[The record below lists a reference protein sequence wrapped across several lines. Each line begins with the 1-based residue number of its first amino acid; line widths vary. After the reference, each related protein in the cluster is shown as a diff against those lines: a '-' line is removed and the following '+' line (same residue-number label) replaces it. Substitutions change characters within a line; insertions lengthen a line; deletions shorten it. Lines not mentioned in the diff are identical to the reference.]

1 MYYFIELAGSITNI
15 ALLSLFM
22 SRLFVRNKIQSKWH
36 YTFLTLLCTGQCVL
50 SLFPNWVIPRTLYLL
65 LGGFLLARLFYEV
78 QTWPA
83 AFASGSFFV
92 LGSVVEI
99 LAMLLIGVRLPDT
112 DLLMQVG
119 AARLI
124 YVVFSNLIQIPLLI
138 LVSHFFNREESDLRI
153 VWLLPLISIQL
164 ASISVCYVVQC
175 HAADKDFPDYMVFF
189 MAVLLFVNI
198 MIVFYVEA
206 LRKNEKEKYL
216 AELTEQHYHLQ
227 IEYYQQLLEKQQET
241 KALWHDIKKYTTAM
255 QAVAAQNDSEQLR
268 QIAQAAA
275 DAYERVKDISAVG
288 NPVVDALLN
297 QYLRSAKENQIQ
309 VLLDITI
316 PEVLAISTLLLSVV
330 IGNTFDNAIEACRLI
345 APEKRVIHLQLRK
358 QNRILFYSIENPY
371 IDAVTQLRVGKH
383 HGYGLKNV
391 ERAVNQ
397 NKAEKDLL
405 ALKTEILAVIKGES
419 AFPKDTLAEMIAAQ
433 EKKHTELDT
442 LCEEASAELE
452 RNAELMANVSRLYD
466 ELISYADLYDSAN
479 FEAKKMIVNQLIRRV
494 DVYRGYQINISFNFD
509 LTPYIEGE

>member
-1 MYYFIELAGSITNI
+1 MYYFIELAGSVTNI

-22 SRLFVRNKIQSKWH
+22 SRLFVRNKIQSKW
-36 YTFLTLLCTGQCVL
+36 YFAFLILLCTGQCVL

-112 DLLMQVG
+112 DLLMQAG
-119 AARLI
+119 AARVI

-241 KALWHDIKKYTTAM
+241 KALWHDIKKYTAAM
-255 QAVAAQNDSEQLR
+255 QAVAGQNDSEQLR
-268 QIAQAAA
+268 QIAQAAE

-397 NKAEKDLL
+397 NNGNFQLEKVDGNFIVQIRLN
-405 ALKTEILAVIKGES
+405 
-419 AFPKDTLAEMIAAQ
+419 
-433 EKKHTELDT
+433 
-442 LCEEASAELE
+442 CE
-452 RNAELMANVSRLYD
+452 N
-466 ELISYADLYDSAN
+466 
-479 FEAKKMIVNQLIRRV
+479 
-494 DVYRGYQINISFNFD
+494 
-509 LTPYIEGE
+509 

>member
-22 SRLFVRNKIQSKWH
+22 SRLFVRNKVQSKWH

-92 LGSVVEI
+92 LGSVIEI

-112 DLLMQVG
+112 DLLMQAG
-119 AARLI
+119 AVRVI
-124 YVVFSNLIQIPLLI
+124 YVVFSNLLQIPLLI

-175 HAADKDFPDYMVFF
+175 HAADKDFPDYMVFS

-241 KALWHDIKKYTTAM
+241 KALWHDIKKYTAAM

-345 APEKRVIHLQLRK
+345 APEKRMIHLQLRK

-397 NKAEKDLL
+397 NNGNFQLEKVDGNFIVQIRLN
-405 ALKTEILAVIKGES
+405 
-419 AFPKDTLAEMIAAQ
+419 
-433 EKKHTELDT
+433 
-442 LCEEASAELE
+442 CE
-452 RNAELMANVSRLYD
+452 N
-466 ELISYADLYDSAN
+466 
-479 FEAKKMIVNQLIRRV
+479 
-494 DVYRGYQINISFNFD
+494 
-509 LTPYIEGE
+509 

>member
-22 SRLFVRNKIQSKWH
+22 SRLFVRNKVQSKWH

-92 LGSVVEI
+92 LGSVIEI

-112 DLLMQVG
+112 DLLMQAG
-119 AARLI
+119 AVRVI
-124 YVVFSNLIQIPLLI
+124 YVVFSNLLQIPLLI

-241 KALWHDIKKYTTAM
+241 KALWHDIKKYTAAM
-255 QAVAAQNDSEQLR
+255 QAVVAQNDSEQLR

-345 APEKRVIHLQLRK
+345 APEKRMIHLQLRK

-397 NKAEKDLL
+397 NNGNFQLEKVDGNFIVQIRLN
-405 ALKTEILAVIKGES
+405 
-419 AFPKDTLAEMIAAQ
+419 
-433 EKKHTELDT
+433 
-442 LCEEASAELE
+442 CE
-452 RNAELMANVSRLYD
+452 N
-466 ELISYADLYDSAN
+466 
-479 FEAKKMIVNQLIRRV
+479 
-494 DVYRGYQINISFNFD
+494 
-509 LTPYIEGE
+509 

>member
-383 HGYGLKNV
+383 HGYGLKNA

-397 NKAEKDLL
+397 NNGNFQVEKVDGNFIVQIRLN
-405 ALKTEILAVIKGES
+405 
-419 AFPKDTLAEMIAAQ
+419 
-433 EKKHTELDT
+433 
-442 LCEEASAELE
+442 CE
-452 RNAELMANVSRLYD
+452 N
-466 ELISYADLYDSAN
+466 
-479 FEAKKMIVNQLIRRV
+479 
-494 DVYRGYQINISFNFD
+494 
-509 LTPYIEGE
+509 

>member
-22 SRLFVRNKIQSKWH
+22 SRLFVRNKVQSKWH

-112 DLLMQVG
+112 DLLMQAG
-119 AARLI
+119 AVRVI
-124 YVVFSNLIQIPLLI
+124 YVVFSNLLQIPLLI

-241 KALWHDIKKYTTAM
+241 KALWHDIKKYTAAM

-297 QYLRSAKENQIQ
+297 QYLRSAKENQVQ

-345 APEKRVIHLQLRK
+345 APEKRMIHLQLRK

-397 NKAEKDLL
+397 NNGNFQLEKVDGNFIVQIRLN
-405 ALKTEILAVIKGES
+405 
-419 AFPKDTLAEMIAAQ
+419 
-433 EKKHTELDT
+433 
-442 LCEEASAELE
+442 CE
-452 RNAELMANVSRLYD
+452 N
-466 ELISYADLYDSAN
+466 
-479 FEAKKMIVNQLIRRV
+479 
-494 DVYRGYQINISFNFD
+494 
-509 LTPYIEGE
+509 

>member
-241 KALWHDIKKYTTAM
+241 KALWHDIKKYTAAM

-268 QIAQAAA
+268 QIAQAAE

-345 APEKRVIHLQLRK
+345 NPEKREIHLQLRK

-397 NKAEKDLL
+397 NNGN
-405 ALKTEILAVIKGES
+405 I
-419 AFPKDTLAEMIAAQ
+419 Q
-433 EKKHTELDT
+433 
-442 LCEEASAELE
+442 LE
-452 RNAELMANVSRLYD
+452 
-466 ELISYADLYDSAN
+466 
-479 FEAKKMIVNQLIRRV
+479 
-494 DVYRGYQINISFNFD
+494 
-509 LTPYIEGE
+509 

>member
-1 MYYFIELAGSITNI
+1 MYYFIELAGSVTNI

-22 SRLFVRNKIQSKWH
+22 SRLFVRNKIQSKW
-36 YTFLTLLCTGQCVL
+36 YFAFLILLCTGQCVL

-112 DLLMQVG
+112 DLLMQAG
-119 AARLI
+119 AARVI
-124 YVVFSNLIQIPLLI
+124 YVVFSDLNQIPLLI

-241 KALWHDIKKYTTAM
+241 KALWHDIKKYTAAM

-268 QIAQAAA
+268 QIAQAAE

-397 NKAEKDLL
+397 NNGNFQLEKVDGNFIVQIRLN
-405 ALKTEILAVIKGES
+405 
-419 AFPKDTLAEMIAAQ
+419 
-433 EKKHTELDT
+433 
-442 LCEEASAELE
+442 CE
-452 RNAELMANVSRLYD
+452 N
-466 ELISYADLYDSAN
+466 
-479 FEAKKMIVNQLIRRV
+479 
-494 DVYRGYQINISFNFD
+494 
-509 LTPYIEGE
+509 

>member
-22 SRLFVRNKIQSKWH
+22 SRLFVRNKVQSKWH

-112 DLLMQVG
+112 DLLMQAG
-119 AARLI
+119 AVRVI
-124 YVVFSNLIQIPLLI
+124 YVVFSNLLQIPLLI

-241 KALWHDIKKYTTAM
+241 KALWHDIKKYTAAM

-275 DAYERVKDISAVG
+275 DAYERVKDISVVG

-345 APEKRVIHLQLRK
+345 APEKRMIHLQLRK

-397 NKAEKDLL
+397 NNGNFQLEKVDGNFIVQIRLN
-405 ALKTEILAVIKGES
+405 
-419 AFPKDTLAEMIAAQ
+419 
-433 EKKHTELDT
+433 
-442 LCEEASAELE
+442 CE
-452 RNAELMANVSRLYD
+452 N
-466 ELISYADLYDSAN
+466 
-479 FEAKKMIVNQLIRRV
+479 
-494 DVYRGYQINISFNFD
+494 
-509 LTPYIEGE
+509 

>member
-22 SRLFVRNKIQSKWH
+22 SRLFVRNKVQSKWH

-99 LAMLLIGVRLPDT
+99 LAMLLIGVRLPDM

-198 MIVFYVEA
+198 MIVFYVGA

-241 KALWHDIKKYTTAM
+241 KALWHDIKKYTAAM

-345 APEKRVIHLQLRK
+345 APEKRMIHLQLRK

-397 NKAEKDLL
+397 NNGNFQLEKVDGNFIVQIRLN
-405 ALKTEILAVIKGES
+405 
-419 AFPKDTLAEMIAAQ
+419 
-433 EKKHTELDT
+433 
-442 LCEEASAELE
+442 CE
-452 RNAELMANVSRLYD
+452 N
-466 ELISYADLYDSAN
+466 
-479 FEAKKMIVNQLIRRV
+479 
-494 DVYRGYQINISFNFD
+494 
-509 LTPYIEGE
+509 

>member
-36 YTFLTLLCTGQCVL
+36 YAFLTLLCTGQCVL
-50 SLFPNWVIPRTLYLL
+50 SLFPNWMIPRTLYLL

-99 LAMLLIGVRLPDT
+99 LAMLLIGIRLPDT

-175 HAADKDFPDYMVFF
+175 HAADKDFPNYMVFF

-198 MIVFYVEA
+198 MIVFYVET

-241 KALWHDIKKYTTAM
+241 KALWHDIKKYTAAM

-397 NKAEKDLL
+397 NNGNFQVEKSKGLF
-405 ALKTEILAVIKGES
+405 VIQIRLNCES
-419 AFPKDTLAEMIAAQ
+419 
-433 EKKHTELDT
+433 
-442 LCEEASAELE
+442 
-452 RNAELMANVSRLYD
+452 
-466 ELISYADLYDSAN
+466 
-479 FEAKKMIVNQLIRRV
+479 
-494 DVYRGYQINISFNFD
+494 
-509 LTPYIEGE
+509 

>member
-345 APEKRVIHLQLRK
+345 VPEKRMIHLQLRK

-397 NKAEKDLL
+397 NNGNFQVEKVDGNFIVQIRLN
-405 ALKTEILAVIKGES
+405 
-419 AFPKDTLAEMIAAQ
+419 
-433 EKKHTELDT
+433 
-442 LCEEASAELE
+442 CE
-452 RNAELMANVSRLYD
+452 N
-466 ELISYADLYDSAN
+466 
-479 FEAKKMIVNQLIRRV
+479 
-494 DVYRGYQINISFNFD
+494 
-509 LTPYIEGE
+509 

>member
-1 MYYFIELAGSITNI
+1 MYYFIELAGSVTNI

-22 SRLFVRNKIQSKWH
+22 SRLFVRNKIQSKW
-36 YTFLTLLCTGQCVL
+36 YFAFLILLCTGLCVL

-112 DLLMQVG
+112 DLLMQAG
-119 AARLI
+119 AARVI

-241 KALWHDIKKYTTAM
+241 KALWHDIKKYTAAM

-268 QIAQAAA
+268 QIAQAAE

-397 NKAEKDLL
+397 NNGNFQVEKSKGLF
-405 ALKTEILAVIKGES
+405 VIQIRLNCES
-419 AFPKDTLAEMIAAQ
+419 
-433 EKKHTELDT
+433 
-442 LCEEASAELE
+442 
-452 RNAELMANVSRLYD
+452 
-466 ELISYADLYDSAN
+466 
-479 FEAKKMIVNQLIRRV
+479 
-494 DVYRGYQINISFNFD
+494 
-509 LTPYIEGE
+509 

>member
-36 YTFLTLLCTGQCVL
+36 SAFLTLLCTGQCVL

-241 KALWHDIKKYTTAM
+241 KALWHDIKKYTAAM

-330 IGNTFDNAIEACRLI
+330 IGNTFDNAIEGCRLI

-397 NKAEKDLL
+397 NNGNFQLEKVDGNFIVQIRLN
-405 ALKTEILAVIKGES
+405 
-419 AFPKDTLAEMIAAQ
+419 
-433 EKKHTELDT
+433 
-442 LCEEASAELE
+442 CE
-452 RNAELMANVSRLYD
+452 N
-466 ELISYADLYDSAN
+466 
-479 FEAKKMIVNQLIRRV
+479 
-494 DVYRGYQINISFNFD
+494 
-509 LTPYIEGE
+509 

>member
-1 MYYFIELAGSITNI
+1 MYYFIELAGSVTNI

-22 SRLFVRNKIQSKWH
+22 SRLFVRNKIQSKW
-36 YTFLTLLCTGQCVL
+36 YFAFLILLCTGQCVL

-65 LGGFLLARLFYEV
+65 LGVFLLARLFYEV

-112 DLLMQVG
+112 DLLMQAG
-119 AARLI
+119 AARVI

-397 NKAEKDLL
+397 NNGNFQVEKVDGNFIVQIRLN
-405 ALKTEILAVIKGES
+405 
-419 AFPKDTLAEMIAAQ
+419 
-433 EKKHTELDT
+433 
-442 LCEEASAELE
+442 CE
-452 RNAELMANVSRLYD
+452 N
-466 ELISYADLYDSAN
+466 
-479 FEAKKMIVNQLIRRV
+479 
-494 DVYRGYQINISFNFD
+494 
-509 LTPYIEGE
+509 

>member
-22 SRLFVRNKIQSKWH
+22 SRLFVRNKVQSKWH

-99 LAMLLIGVRLPDT
+99 LAMLLIGVRLPDM

-124 YVVFSNLIQIPLLI
+124 YVMFSNLIHIPLLI

-241 KALWHDIKKYTTAM
+241 KALWHDIKKYTAAM

-345 APEKRVIHLQLRK
+345 APEKRMIHLQLRK

-397 NKAEKDLL
+397 NNGNFQLEKVDGNFIVQIRLN
-405 ALKTEILAVIKGES
+405 
-419 AFPKDTLAEMIAAQ
+419 
-433 EKKHTELDT
+433 
-442 LCEEASAELE
+442 CE
-452 RNAELMANVSRLYD
+452 N
-466 ELISYADLYDSAN
+466 
-479 FEAKKMIVNQLIRRV
+479 
-494 DVYRGYQINISFNFD
+494 
-509 LTPYIEGE
+509 

>member
-138 LVSHFFNREESDLRI
+138 LVPHFFNREESDLRI

-241 KALWHDIKKYTTAM
+241 KALWHDIKKYTAAM

-268 QIAQAAA
+268 QIAQAAE

-345 APEKRVIHLQLRK
+345 NPEKREIHLQLRK

-397 NKAEKDLL
+397 NNGNFQLEKVDGNFIVQIRLN
-405 ALKTEILAVIKGES
+405 
-419 AFPKDTLAEMIAAQ
+419 
-433 EKKHTELDT
+433 
-442 LCEEASAELE
+442 CE
-452 RNAELMANVSRLYD
+452 N
-466 ELISYADLYDSAN
+466 
-479 FEAKKMIVNQLIRRV
+479 
-494 DVYRGYQINISFNFD
+494 
-509 LTPYIEGE
+509 

>member
-1 MYYFIELAGSITNI
+1 MYYFIELAGSVTNI

-36 YTFLTLLCTGQCVL
+36 SAFLTLLCTGQCVL

-112 DLLMQVG
+112 DLLMQAG
-119 AARLI
+119 AVRVI
-124 YVVFSNLIQIPLLI
+124 YVVFSNLLQIPLLI

-153 VWLLPLISIQL
+153 VWLFPLISIQL

-189 MAVLLFVNI
+189 IAVLLFVNI

-241 KALWHDIKKYTTAM
+241 KALWHDIKKYTAAM

-268 QIAQAAA
+268 QIAQAAE

-297 QYLRSAKENQIQ
+297 QYLRSAKENHIQ

-345 APEKRVIHLQLRK
+345 NPEKREIHLQLRK

-397 NKAEKDLL
+397 NN
-405 ALKTEILAVIKGES
+405 G
-419 AFPKDTLAEMIAAQ
+419 
-433 EKKHTELDT
+433 
-442 LCEEASAELE
+442 
-452 RNAELMANVSRLYD
+452 
-466 ELISYADLYDSAN
+466 N
-479 FEAKKMIVNQLIRRV
+479 F
-494 DVYRGYQINISFNFD
+494 
-509 LTPYIEGE
+509 

>member
-1 MYYFIELAGSITNI
+1 MYYFIELAGSVTNI

-22 SRLFVRNKIQSKWH
+22 SRLFVRNKIQSKW
-36 YTFLTLLCTGQCVL
+36 YFAFLILLCTGQCVL

-112 DLLMQVG
+112 DLLMQAG
-119 AARLI
+119 AARVI

-241 KALWHDIKKYTTAM
+241 KALWHDIKKYTAAM

-268 QIAQAAA
+268 QIVQAAE

-397 NKAEKDLL
+397 NNGNFQVEKSKGLF
-405 ALKTEILAVIKGES
+405 VIQIRLQRCTKG
-419 AFPKDTLAEMIAAQ
+419 T
-433 EKKHTELDT
+433 
-442 LCEEASAELE
+442 
-452 RNAELMANVSRLYD
+452 
-466 ELISYADLYDSAN
+466 
-479 FEAKKMIVNQLIRRV
+479 
-494 DVYRGYQINISFNFD
+494 
-509 LTPYIEGE
+509 

>member
-22 SRLFVRNKIQSKWH
+22 SRLFVRNKIQSKW
-36 YTFLTLLCTGQCVL
+36 YFAFLILLCTGQCVL

-112 DLLMQVG
+112 DLLMQAG
-119 AARLI
+119 AARVI

-241 KALWHDIKKYTTAM
+241 KALWHDIKKYTAAM

-268 QIAQAAA
+268 QIAQAAE

-345 APEKRVIHLQLRK
+345 APEKRMIHLQLRK

-397 NKAEKDLL
+397 NNGNFQVEKSKGLF
-405 ALKTEILAVIKGES
+405 VIQIRLNCES
-419 AFPKDTLAEMIAAQ
+419 
-433 EKKHTELDT
+433 
-442 LCEEASAELE
+442 
-452 RNAELMANVSRLYD
+452 
-466 ELISYADLYDSAN
+466 
-479 FEAKKMIVNQLIRRV
+479 
-494 DVYRGYQINISFNFD
+494 
-509 LTPYIEGE
+509 

>member
-99 LAMLLIGVRLPDT
+99 LSMLLIGVRLPDT

-241 KALWHDIKKYTTAM
+241 KALWHDIKKYTAAM

-345 APEKRVIHLQLRK
+345 APEKRMIHLQLRK

-397 NKAEKDLL
+397 NNGNFQLEKVDGNFIVQIRLN
-405 ALKTEILAVIKGES
+405 
-419 AFPKDTLAEMIAAQ
+419 
-433 EKKHTELDT
+433 
-442 LCEEASAELE
+442 CE
-452 RNAELMANVSRLYD
+452 N
-466 ELISYADLYDSAN
+466 
-479 FEAKKMIVNQLIRRV
+479 
-494 DVYRGYQINISFNFD
+494 
-509 LTPYIEGE
+509 

>member
-1 MYYFIELAGSITNI
+1 MIYYFVEFAGSFANI
-15 ALLSLFM
+15 ALLVLFVD
-22 SRLFVRNKIQSKWH
+22 RLFQKKDLSSRWFYLYIA
-36 YTFLTLLCTGQCVL
+36 LLIVGQCLL
-50 SLFPNWVIPRTLYLL
+50 SLFPTWVMPRTIYFL
-65 LGGFLLARLFYEV
+65 LGGFLLAILFYEA
-78 QTWPA
+78 QIWQAIFASA
-83 AFASGSFFV
+83 AFFTLVA
-92 LGSVVEI
+92 VVEV
-99 LAMLLIGVRLPDT
+99 LAMLLIGLQVSDT
-112 DLLMQVG
+112 DALMQAG
-119 AARLI
+119 SARLI

-138 LVSHFFNREESDLRI
+138 LISHFFSRKENVLRI
-153 VWLLPLISIQL
+153 LWLLTIIVIQI
-164 ASISVCYVVQC
+164 ASIAVCYVVQY
-175 HAADKDFPDYMVFF
+175 HAADENFPDYLIGLMV
-189 MAVLLFVNI
+189 VLLLMNI
-198 MIVFYVEA
+198 LIVFYVEA

-241 KALWHDIKKYTTAM
+241 KALWHDIKKYTAAM

-268 QIAQAAA
+268 QIAQAAE

-397 NKAEKDLL
+397 NNGNFQLEKVDGNFIVQIRLN
-405 ALKTEILAVIKGES
+405 
-419 AFPKDTLAEMIAAQ
+419 
-433 EKKHTELDT
+433 
-442 LCEEASAELE
+442 CE
-452 RNAELMANVSRLYD
+452 N
-466 ELISYADLYDSAN
+466 
-479 FEAKKMIVNQLIRRV
+479 
-494 DVYRGYQINISFNFD
+494 
-509 LTPYIEGE
+509 

>member
-1 MYYFIELAGSITNI
+1 MYYFIELAGSVTNI

-36 YTFLTLLCTGQCVL
+36 SAFLTLLCTGQCVL

-112 DLLMQVG
+112 DLLMQGG
-119 AARLI
+119 AVRVI
-124 YVVFSNLIQIPLLI
+124 YVVFSNLLQIPLLI

-153 VWLLPLISIQL
+153 VWLFPLISIQL

-189 MAVLLFVNI
+189 IAVLLFVNI

-241 KALWHDIKKYTTAM
+241 KALWHDIKKYTAAM

-268 QIAQAAA
+268 QIAQAAE

-345 APEKRVIHLQLRK
+345 NPEKREIHLQLRK

-397 NKAEKDLL
+397 NNGNFQLEKVDGNFIVQIRLN
-405 ALKTEILAVIKGES
+405 
-419 AFPKDTLAEMIAAQ
+419 
-433 EKKHTELDT
+433 
-442 LCEEASAELE
+442 CE
-452 RNAELMANVSRLYD
+452 N
-466 ELISYADLYDSAN
+466 
-479 FEAKKMIVNQLIRRV
+479 
-494 DVYRGYQINISFNFD
+494 
-509 LTPYIEGE
+509 

>member
-22 SRLFVRNKIQSKWH
+22 SRLFVRNKVQSKWH

-99 LAMLLIGVRLPDT
+99 LAMLLIGVRLPDM

-164 ASISVCYVVQC
+164 TSISVCYVVQC

-241 KALWHDIKKYTTAM
+241 KALWHDIKKYTAAM

-345 APEKRVIHLQLRK
+345 APEKRMIHLQLRK

-397 NKAEKDLL
+397 NNGNFQLEKVDGNFIVQIRLN
-405 ALKTEILAVIKGES
+405 
-419 AFPKDTLAEMIAAQ
+419 
-433 EKKHTELDT
+433 
-442 LCEEASAELE
+442 CE
-452 RNAELMANVSRLYD
+452 N
-466 ELISYADLYDSAN
+466 
-479 FEAKKMIVNQLIRRV
+479 
-494 DVYRGYQINISFNFD
+494 
-509 LTPYIEGE
+509 

>member
-1 MYYFIELAGSITNI
+1 MYYFIELAGSVTNI

-22 SRLFVRNKIQSKWH
+22 SRLFVRNKIQSKW
-36 YTFLTLLCTGQCVL
+36 YFAFLILLCTGQCVL

-92 LGSVVEI
+92 LCSVVEI

-112 DLLMQVG
+112 DLLMQAG
-119 AARLI
+119 AARVI

-241 KALWHDIKKYTTAM
+241 KALWHDIKKYTAAM

-268 QIAQAAA
+268 QIAQAAE

-397 NKAEKDLL
+397 NNGNFQLEKVDGNFIVQIRLN
-405 ALKTEILAVIKGES
+405 
-419 AFPKDTLAEMIAAQ
+419 
-433 EKKHTELDT
+433 
-442 LCEEASAELE
+442 CE
-452 RNAELMANVSRLYD
+452 N
-466 ELISYADLYDSAN
+466 
-479 FEAKKMIVNQLIRRV
+479 
-494 DVYRGYQINISFNFD
+494 
-509 LTPYIEGE
+509 

>member
-1 MYYFIELAGSITNI
+1 MYYFIELAGSVTNI

-22 SRLFVRNKIQSKWH
+22 SRLFVRNKIQSKW
-36 YTFLTLLCTGQCVL
+36 YFAFLILLCTGQGVL

-112 DLLMQVG
+112 DLLMQAG
-119 AARLI
+119 AARVI

-241 KALWHDIKKYTTAM
+241 KALWHDIKKYTAAM

-268 QIAQAAA
+268 QIAQAAE

-288 NPVVDALLN
+288 KPVVDALLN

-397 NKAEKDLL
+397 NNGNFQVEKSKGLF
-405 ALKTEILAVIKGES
+405 VIQIRLNCES
-419 AFPKDTLAEMIAAQ
+419 
-433 EKKHTELDT
+433 
-442 LCEEASAELE
+442 
-452 RNAELMANVSRLYD
+452 
-466 ELISYADLYDSAN
+466 
-479 FEAKKMIVNQLIRRV
+479 
-494 DVYRGYQINISFNFD
+494 
-509 LTPYIEGE
+509 

>member
-1 MYYFIELAGSITNI
+1 MYYFIELAGSVTNI

-22 SRLFVRNKIQSKWH
+22 SRLFVRNKIQSKW
-36 YTFLTLLCTGQCVL
+36 YFAFLILLCTGQCVL

-112 DLLMQVG
+112 DLLMQAG
-119 AARLI
+119 AARVI

-216 AELTEQHYHLQ
+216 TELTEQHYHLQ

-241 KALWHDIKKYTTAM
+241 KALWHDIKKYTAAM

-268 QIAQAAA
+268 QIAQAAE

-397 NKAEKDLL
+397 NNGNFQVEKSKGLF
-405 ALKTEILAVIKGES
+405 VIQIRLNCES
-419 AFPKDTLAEMIAAQ
+419 
-433 EKKHTELDT
+433 
-442 LCEEASAELE
+442 
-452 RNAELMANVSRLYD
+452 
-466 ELISYADLYDSAN
+466 
-479 FEAKKMIVNQLIRRV
+479 
-494 DVYRGYQINISFNFD
+494 
-509 LTPYIEGE
+509 

>member
-36 YTFLTLLCTGQCVL
+36 YAFLTLLCTGQCVL

-99 LAMLLIGVRLPDT
+99 LAMLLIGIRLPDT

-124 YVVFSNLIQIPLLI
+124 YVVFSNLLQIPLLI

-241 KALWHDIKKYTTAM
+241 KALWHDIKKYTAAM

-275 DAYERVKDISAVG
+275 DTYERVKDISAVG

-345 APEKRVIHLQLRK
+345 APEKRMIHLQLRK

-397 NKAEKDLL
+397 NNGNFQLEKVDGNFIVQIRLN
-405 ALKTEILAVIKGES
+405 
-419 AFPKDTLAEMIAAQ
+419 
-433 EKKHTELDT
+433 
-442 LCEEASAELE
+442 CE
-452 RNAELMANVSRLYD
+452 N
-466 ELISYADLYDSAN
+466 
-479 FEAKKMIVNQLIRRV
+479 
-494 DVYRGYQINISFNFD
+494 
-509 LTPYIEGE
+509 

>member
-1 MYYFIELAGSITNI
+1 MYFFIELAGSVTNI

-22 SRLFVRNKIQSKWH
+22 SRLFVRNKIQSKW
-36 YTFLTLLCTGQCVL
+36 YFAFLILLCTGQCVL

-112 DLLMQVG
+112 DLLMQAG
-119 AARLI
+119 AARVI

-241 KALWHDIKKYTTAM
+241 KALWHDIKKYTAAM

-268 QIAQAAA
+268 QIAQAAE

-397 NKAEKDLL
+397 NNGNFQVEKSKGLF
-405 ALKTEILAVIKGES
+405 VIQIRLNCES
-419 AFPKDTLAEMIAAQ
+419 
-433 EKKHTELDT
+433 
-442 LCEEASAELE
+442 
-452 RNAELMANVSRLYD
+452 
-466 ELISYADLYDSAN
+466 
-479 FEAKKMIVNQLIRRV
+479 
-494 DVYRGYQINISFNFD
+494 
-509 LTPYIEGE
+509 

>member
-1 MYYFIELAGSITNI
+1 MYYFIELAGSVTNI

-22 SRLFVRNKIQSKWH
+22 SRLFVRNKIQSKW
-36 YTFLTLLCTGQCVL
+36 YFAFLILLCTGQCVL
-50 SLFPNWVIPRTLYLL
+50 SLFPNRVIPRTLYLL

-112 DLLMQVG
+112 DLLMQAG
-119 AARLI
+119 AARVI

-241 KALWHDIKKYTTAM
+241 KALWHDIKKYTAAM

-268 QIAQAAA
+268 QIAQAAE

-397 NKAEKDLL
+397 NNGNFQLEKVDGNFIVQIRLN
-405 ALKTEILAVIKGES
+405 
-419 AFPKDTLAEMIAAQ
+419 
-433 EKKHTELDT
+433 
-442 LCEEASAELE
+442 CE
-452 RNAELMANVSRLYD
+452 N
-466 ELISYADLYDSAN
+466 
-479 FEAKKMIVNQLIRRV
+479 
-494 DVYRGYQINISFNFD
+494 
-509 LTPYIEGE
+509 

>member
-99 LAMLLIGVRLPDT
+99 LAMLLIGVRLPDM

-189 MAVLLFVNI
+189 MTVLLFVNI

-241 KALWHDIKKYTTAM
+241 KALWHDIKKYTAAM

-345 APEKRVIHLQLRK
+345 NPEKREIHLQLRK

-397 NKAEKDLL
+397 NNGNFQLEKVDGNFIVQIRLN
-405 ALKTEILAVIKGES
+405 
-419 AFPKDTLAEMIAAQ
+419 
-433 EKKHTELDT
+433 
-442 LCEEASAELE
+442 CE
-452 RNAELMANVSRLYD
+452 N
-466 ELISYADLYDSAN
+466 
-479 FEAKKMIVNQLIRRV
+479 
-494 DVYRGYQINISFNFD
+494 
-509 LTPYIEGE
+509 

>member
-22 SRLFVRNKIQSKWH
+22 SQLFVRNKVQSKWH

-99 LAMLLIGVRLPDT
+99 LAMLLIGVRLPDM

-241 KALWHDIKKYTTAM
+241 KALWHDIKKYTAAM

-345 APEKRVIHLQLRK
+345 APEKRMIHLQLRK

-397 NKAEKDLL
+397 NNGNFQLEKVDGNFIVQIRLN
-405 ALKTEILAVIKGES
+405 
-419 AFPKDTLAEMIAAQ
+419 
-433 EKKHTELDT
+433 
-442 LCEEASAELE
+442 CE
-452 RNAELMANVSRLYD
+452 N
-466 ELISYADLYDSAN
+466 
-479 FEAKKMIVNQLIRRV
+479 
-494 DVYRGYQINISFNFD
+494 
-509 LTPYIEGE
+509 

>member
-1 MYYFIELAGSITNI
+1 MYYFIELAGSVTNI

-22 SRLFVRNKIQSKWH
+22 SRLFVRNKIQSKW
-36 YTFLTLLCTGQCVL
+36 YFAFLILLCTGQCVL

-112 DLLMQVG
+112 DLLMQAG
-119 AARLI
+119 AARVI

-206 LRKNEKEKYL
+206 LRKM
-216 AELTEQHYHLQ
+216 
-227 IEYYQQLLEKQQET
+227 
-241 KALWHDIKKYTTAM
+241 KKKSIW
-255 QAVAAQNDSEQLR
+255 QN
-268 QIAQAAA
+268 
-275 DAYERVKDISAVG
+275 
-288 NPVVDALLN
+288 
-297 QYLRSAKENQIQ
+297 
-309 VLLDITI
+309 
-316 PEVLAISTLLLSVV
+316 
-330 IGNTFDNAIEACRLI
+330 
-345 APEKRVIHLQLRK
+345 
-358 QNRILFYSIENPY
+358 
-371 IDAVTQLRVGKH
+371 
-383 HGYGLKNV
+383 
-391 ERAVNQ
+391 
-397 NKAEKDLL
+397 
-405 ALKTEILAVIKGES
+405 
-419 AFPKDTLAEMIAAQ
+419 
-433 EKKHTELDT
+433 
-442 LCEEASAELE
+442 
-452 RNAELMANVSRLYD
+452 
-466 ELISYADLYDSAN
+466 
-479 FEAKKMIVNQLIRRV
+479 
-494 DVYRGYQINISFNFD
+494 
-509 LTPYIEGE
+509 

>member
-1 MYYFIELAGSITNI
+1 MYYFIELAGSVTNI

-22 SRLFVRNKIQSKWH
+22 SRLFVRNKIQSKW
-36 YTFLTLLCTGQCVL
+36 YFAFLILLCTGQCVL

-112 DLLMQVG
+112 DLLMQAG
-119 AARLI
+119 AARVI
-124 YVVFSNLIQIPLLI
+124 YVVFSNLLQIPLLI

-189 MAVLLFVNI
+189 IAVLLFVNI

-241 KALWHDIKKYTTAM
+241 KALWHDIKKYTAAM

-268 QIAQAAA
+268 QIAQAAE

-345 APEKRVIHLQLRK
+345 NPEKREIHLQLRK

-397 NKAEKDLL
+397 NNGNFQLEKVDGNFIVQIRLN
-405 ALKTEILAVIKGES
+405 
-419 AFPKDTLAEMIAAQ
+419 
-433 EKKHTELDT
+433 
-442 LCEEASAELE
+442 CE
-452 RNAELMANVSRLYD
+452 N
-466 ELISYADLYDSAN
+466 
-479 FEAKKMIVNQLIRRV
+479 
-494 DVYRGYQINISFNFD
+494 
-509 LTPYIEGE
+509 

>member
-1 MYYFIELAGSITNI
+1 MYYFIELAGSVTNI

-22 SRLFVRNKIQSKWH
+22 SRLFVRNKIQSKW
-36 YTFLTLLCTGQCVL
+36 YFAFLILLCTGQCVL

-112 DLLMQVG
+112 DLLMQAG
-119 AARLI
+119 AARVI

-206 LRKNEKEKYL
+206 LWKNEKEKYL

-241 KALWHDIKKYTTAM
+241 KALWHDIKKYTAAM

-268 QIAQAAA
+268 QIAQAAE

-397 NKAEKDLL
+397 NNGNFQVEKSKGLF
-405 ALKTEILAVIKGES
+405 VIQIRLNCES
-419 AFPKDTLAEMIAAQ
+419 
-433 EKKHTELDT
+433 
-442 LCEEASAELE
+442 
-452 RNAELMANVSRLYD
+452 
-466 ELISYADLYDSAN
+466 
-479 FEAKKMIVNQLIRRV
+479 
-494 DVYRGYQINISFNFD
+494 
-509 LTPYIEGE
+509 

>member
-1 MYYFIELAGSITNI
+1 MYYFIELAGSVTNI

-22 SRLFVRNKIQSKWH
+22 SRLFVRNKIQSKW
-36 YTFLTLLCTGQCVL
+36 YFAFLILLCTGQCVL
-50 SLFPNWVIPRTLYLL
+50 SLFPNWVILRTLYLL

-112 DLLMQVG
+112 DLLMQAG
-119 AARLI
+119 AARVI

-241 KALWHDIKKYTTAM
+241 KALWHDIKKYTAAM

-268 QIAQAAA
+268 QIAQAAE

-397 NKAEKDLL
+397 NNGNFQVEKSKGLF
-405 ALKTEILAVIKGES
+405 VIQIRLNCES
-419 AFPKDTLAEMIAAQ
+419 
-433 EKKHTELDT
+433 
-442 LCEEASAELE
+442 
-452 RNAELMANVSRLYD
+452 
-466 ELISYADLYDSAN
+466 
-479 FEAKKMIVNQLIRRV
+479 
-494 DVYRGYQINISFNFD
+494 
-509 LTPYIEGE
+509 

>member
-1 MYYFIELAGSITNI
+1 MYYFIELAGSVTNI

-22 SRLFVRNKIQSKWH
+22 SRLFVRNKIQSKW
-36 YTFLTLLCTGQCVL
+36 YFAFLILLCTGQCVL

-112 DLLMQVG
+112 DLLMQAG
-119 AARLI
+119 AARVI

-175 HAADKDFPDYMVFF
+175 HAADKDIPDYMVFF

-241 KALWHDIKKYTTAM
+241 KALWHDIKKYTAAM

-268 QIAQAAA
+268 QIAQAAE

-397 NKAEKDLL
+397 NNGNFQLEKVDGNFIVQIRLN
-405 ALKTEILAVIKGES
+405 
-419 AFPKDTLAEMIAAQ
+419 
-433 EKKHTELDT
+433 
-442 LCEEASAELE
+442 CE
-452 RNAELMANVSRLYD
+452 N
-466 ELISYADLYDSAN
+466 
-479 FEAKKMIVNQLIRRV
+479 
-494 DVYRGYQINISFNFD
+494 
-509 LTPYIEGE
+509 